1 MNIIFAGIIGRH
13 PYGGMAWCSLNYLLG
28 LQRLGHRVWY
38 LEDTGECNY
47 DPEEN
52 TIAKDPRYA
61 LDFIQRCLEP
71 FGLGDRWCYIDY
83 RGGYHGTSRD
93 AWRRICAEADLFLD
107 LSGGCWFWR
116 DEYLSIPRSAFI
128 DSDPAFTQLNIAEHI
143 AERGP
148 DWHNASLT
156 YAGFFNQFD
165 TLFTF
170 GHNIGTPACPV
181 PTSSL
186 IWEPTWQ
193 PVCVDEWRPTPE
205 PPRPYFTTVM
215 SWKFEDFVGIGGGK
229 DLEFRKIL
237 DLPSSTDAPF
247 ELAVNA
253 PSEQLEPV
261 KELLRQHG
269 WHCQDAFSVSYD
281 LNAYRQYLRSSL
293 GEFGAAKHTYVH
305 YKTGSLSDRT
315 ECYLASGRPAVVQ
328 DIGFSAH
335 LPTGEGLF
343 AYRTAE
349 EAIEGLEEVLAD
361 YKRHSRAARDLA
373 VTYFDA
379 RRVLTDL
386 LERIP

>member
-47 DPEEN
+47 DPEQN

-61 LDFIQRCLEP
+61 LGFIQRCLEP
-71 FGLGDRWCYIDY
+71 FGLGDRWCYVDY
-83 RGGYHGTSRD
+83 RGGYHGKSHD

-116 DEYLSIPRSAFI
+116 DEYAAIPRSAFI
-128 DSDPAFTQLNIAEHI
+128 DSDPAFTQLNIAQHI

-148 DWHNASLT
+148 DWRNDSLT

-186 IWEPTWQ
+186 RWEPTWQ

-215 SWKFEDFVGIGGGK
+215 SWKFEDFAGIGGGK

-237 DLPSSTDAPF
+237 HLPSLTDAPV
-247 ELAVNA
+247 ELAVNG
-253 PSEQLEPV
+253 P
-261 KELLRQHG
+261 KELLRQYG
-269 WHCQDAFSVSYD
+269 WRCRDAFSVSYD
-281 LNAYRQYLRSSL
+281 LTSYRDYLRSSL
-293 GEFGAAKHTYVH
+293 GEFGVAKHTYVEMN
-305 YKTGSLSDRT
+305 TGSLSDRT

-361 YKRHSRAARDLA
+361 YQRHSRAARDLA
-373 VTYFDA
+373 VAHFDA

-386 LERIP
+386 LERIR

>member
-1 MNIIFAGIIGRH
+1 MNIIFTGIIGRH

-28 LQRLGHRVWY
+28 LRSLGHQVWY

-52 TIAKDPRYA
+52 TIATDPQYA

-83 RGGYHGTSRD
+83 RGGYHGQTRD
-93 AWRRICAEADLFLD
+93 AWRRICAGADLFLD

-116 DEYLSIPRSAFI
+116 DEYVAIPRSAFI
-128 DSDPAFTQLNIAEHI
+128 DSDPAFTQLDIAK
-143 AERGP
+143 RGP
-148 DWHNASLT
+148 DHAD
-156 YAGFFNQFD
+156 FFTRFD
-165 TLFTF
+165 TLFSF

-186 IWEPTWQ
+186 HWEPTWQ

-215 SWKFEDFVGIGGGK
+215 SWQFEDFAGIGGGK

-237 DLPSSTDAPF
+237 HLPSLTDLPV
-247 ELAVNA
+247 ELAVNG
-253 PSEQLEPV
+253 P

-269 WHCQDAFSVSYD
+269 WRCRDAFSVSYD
-281 LNAYRQYLRSSL
+281 PNVYRDYLRSSL
-293 GEFGAAKHTYVH
+293 GEFGVAKHTYVEMN
-305 YKTGSLSDRT
+305 TGSLSDRT

-349 EAIEGLEEVLAD
+349 EAIEGLEAVLTD
-361 YKRHSRAARDLA
+361 YERHSRAARDLA
-373 VTYFDA
+373 VTHFDA

>member
-47 DPEEN
+47 DPEQN
-52 TIAKDPRYA
+52 TISKDPRYA
-61 LDFIQRCLEP
+61 LDFIRRCLEP
-71 FGLGDRWCYIDY
+71 FGLADRWCYIDY
-83 RGGYHGTSRD
+83 RGGYYGKTRD

-128 DSDPAFTQLNIAEHI
+128 DSDPAFTQLNIAEHVS
-143 AERGP
+143 ERGP
-148 DWHNASLT
+148 DWHNDSLT
-156 YAGFFNQFD
+156 YAGYFKQFD

-186 IWEPTWQ
+186 HWQPTWQ

-205 PPRPYFTTVM
+205 LPRPYFTTVM
-215 SWKFEDFVGIGGGK
+215 SWKFEDFVDIGGGK

-237 DLPSSTDAPF
+237 DLPSSTDAPL

-261 KELLRQHG
+261 KELLRRHG
-269 WHCQDAFSVSYD
+269 WRCQDAFSVSYD
-281 LNAYRQYLRSSL
+281 LNAYRQYLSSSL

-379 RRVLTDL
+379 RRVLSDL